1 MILIYQVLENSP
13 FHGLIRKLLKEG
25 HRSFQ
30 LFDPVVLCSMWNQ
43 RKVTYI
49 WYLFLSFCFIFCFFN
64 KEILAWACH
73 VLDSCA
79 TNQDMLQNQLMFE
92 GYYMQTFSQMEGKS
106 HYNRWS
112 SWSWLVLQKPS
123 TIQIFKWQQG
133 EWWAYRTADS
143 CLESR
148 VESLIQNSNSE
159 FSVCYKVHLFFFFG
173 KELHWWMNISNS
185 FSGDYIT
192 DEWTRLHPDL
202 MSLPLEDENKIIS
215 RMDHKG
221 KRNVIDIYAGILRL
235 WFFMLFH
242 TKKELFWH
250 SMKLFSK
257 CICFFGIQ
265 IFSSVEVEA
274 ILKLL
279 PRHCSGNQKRA

>member
-1 MILIYQVLENSP
+1 METKEEKKILTKEKLERKKRRLS
-13 FHGLIRKLLKEG
+13 RKLLKEG

-43 RKVTYI
+43 RK
-49 WYLFLSFCFIFCFFN
+49 
-64 KEILAWACH
+64 
-73 VLDSCA
+73 
-79 TNQDMLQNQLMFE
+79 DMLQNQLMFE

-159 FSVCYKVHLFFFFG
+159 FSVIILQ
-173 KELHWWMNISNS
+173 MNEQDCILISCLYPWKTRIKLS
-185 FSGDYIT
+185 LGWIT
-192 DEWTRLHPDL
+192 KARE
-202 MSLPLEDENKIIS
+202 M
-215 RMDHKG
+215 
-221 KRNVIDIYAGILRL
+221 
-235 WFFMLFH
+235 
-242 TKKELFWH
+242 
-250 SMKLFSK
+250 
-257 CICFFGIQ
+257 
-265 IFSSVEVEA
+265 
-274 ILKLL
+274 
-279 PRHCSGNQKRA
+279 